1 MSKFVKVHKIDKD
14 RCKSVATY
22 ELIGRREDVLRHAV
36 MQLFYKRFDWWSE
49 LYKKAFDSLKIKRM
63 PHSFV
68 WNESDVYIQVLLE
81 EYDK

>member
-14 RCKSVATY
+14 GCKSVATY
-22 ELIGRREDVLRHAV
+22 ELIGSREDVLRHAV

-49 LYKKAFDSLKIKRM
+49 LDEKAFASLEIKRM

-68 WNESDVYIQVLLE
+68 WNEFGVCFGVFFE
-81 EYDK
+81 GYDK

>member
-14 RCKSVATY
+14 GCKSVATY
-22 ELIGRREDVLRHAV
+22 ELIGSREDVLRNAV
-36 MQLFYKRFDWWSE
+36 MQLFFKRFDWWSK
-49 LYKKAFDSLKIKRM
+49 LYKKSFDSLEIKRM
-63 PHSFV
+63 PHSLL

>member
-1 MSKFVKVHKIDKD
+1 MTKFVKVHKIDKD
-14 RCKSVATY
+14 GCKSVATY
-22 ELIGRREDVLRHAV
+22 QLIGSREDALRHAV

-49 LYKKAFDSLKIKRM
+49 LYKKAFDSLEIKRM
-63 PHSFV
+63 PHSLL

>member
-1 MSKFVKVHKIDKD
+1 MSKFVKIHKLDKD
-14 RCKSVATY
+14 GCKTVANY
-22 ELIGRREDVLRHAV
+22 ELIGSREDVLRQAV
-36 MQLFYKRFDWWSE
+36 MQLFFKRFDWWSE
-49 LYKKAFDSLKIKRM
+49 LYKKAFASLEIKRM

>member
-14 RCKSVATY
+14 GCKSVATY
-22 ELIGRREDVLRHAV
+22 ELIGSRENTLRHAV
-36 MQLFYKRFDWWSE
+36 MQLFFKRFDWWSE
-49 LYKKAFDSLKIKRM
+49 LYKKAFDSLKIKKM
-63 PHSFV
+63 HHSFV

>member
-14 RCKSVATY
+14 GCKSVATY
-22 ELIGRREDVLRHAV
+22 ELIGSREDVLRNAV

-63 PHSFV
+63 PHSLL

>member
-1 MSKFVKVHKIDKD
+1 MKRFVEVRKIDKD
-14 RCKSVATY
+14 GCKTDVTY
-22 ELIGRREDVLRHAV
+22 ELIGSREDVLRHAV

-63 PHSFV
+63 PHSLL
-68 WNESDVYIQVLLE
+68 WNESDEYFQVLLE

>member
-1 MSKFVKVHKIDKD
+1 MTKFVEVHKIDKD
-14 RCKSVATY
+14 GCKSVATY
-22 ELIGRREDVLRHAV
+22 ELIGSREDALRHAV

-49 LYKKAFDSLKIKRM
+49 LYKKAFASLEIKRM

>member
-14 RCKSVATY
+14 GCKSVATY
-22 ELIGRREDVLRHAV
+22 ELIGSREDILRHAV

-49 LYKKAFDSLKIKRM
+49 LYKKAFASLEIKRM